1 MDGSHELL
9 SVIKLCSFLT
19 VRINQHEKVR
29 QKNDD
34 SGIITDIIGSEG
46 DDLYFQA
53 SKGGADDPV
62 YTFTI
67 ESNLT
72 ESGSEVYETVKSLE
86 IGQTVDMEG
95 YLYWYE
101 GANPHVVSVTVK

>member
-1 MDGSHELL
+1 MQIAASKDADGNEVAYIYNWDGS
-9 SVIKLCSFLT
+9 
-19 VRINQHEKVR
+19 
-29 QKNDD
+29 
-34 SGIITDIIGSEG
+34 GSEG

-72 ESGSEVYETVKSLE
+72 ESGSDVYETVKSLE